1 VGWQLVP
8 LDFLGF
14 RGPHD
19 ICSFQMPCPTLCN
32 PVDCRLPAF
41 SVHGIL
47 QARILEWV
55 TISFSTDLPDPG
67 IKPGS
72 PTSEADTLT
81 SEPPGKPRCFGT
93 LTQSIVGQKQNGKL
107 WDIQSEGLVSTFSF
121 CTHVLKV
128 AEGCNCLKQIFSGL
142 TTADSPLSA

>member
-1 VGWQLVP
+1 M
-8 LDFLGF
+8 GF
-14 RGPHD
+14 SRQEYWSG
-19 ICSFQMPCPTLCN
+19 
-32 PVDCRLPAF
+32 LPF
-41 SVHGIL
+41 PSP
-47 QARILEWV
+47 R
-55 TISFSTDLPDPG
+55 DLPDPG

-121 CTHVLKV
+121 CPGELWPGKLLVGASGYWFLEVRIRRPGLQWGPDVLCSGKAIAPWALTH
-128 AEGCNCLKQIFSGL
+128 
-142 TTADSPLSA
+142 DSIVRGTFLLLDHSSLMLL